1 MLVSQETHGGYNGP
15 VAGEILPVVRS
26 RGPAFEAI
34 TLPILCPKFLGTEF
48 AEGQCAVF
56 LEHSVSQNLGHRI
69 CDTSLMLTPTVRS
82 HLPVDGWR
90 GWHVRCVRSGS
101 LSAESVVSGVWG
113 GSGRWGGTV
122 CIVRR
127 RVGRESRGCVPGGL
141 PDRAGGS
148 GRPVGGRAG
157 GGRLTR

>member
-82 HLPVDGWR
+82 PLLVDGWGGEACQVCAFWEYVGRVR
-90 GWHVRCVRSGS
+90 GVGCLG
-101 LSAESVVSGVWG
+101 
-113 GSGRWGGTV
+113 
-122 CIVRR
+122 
-127 RVGRESRGCVPGGL
+127 RVGKVGRHGVHCTP
-141 PDRAGGS
+141 A
-148 GRPVGGRAG
+148 GRPGESWVRTGRAA
-157 GGRLTR
+157 